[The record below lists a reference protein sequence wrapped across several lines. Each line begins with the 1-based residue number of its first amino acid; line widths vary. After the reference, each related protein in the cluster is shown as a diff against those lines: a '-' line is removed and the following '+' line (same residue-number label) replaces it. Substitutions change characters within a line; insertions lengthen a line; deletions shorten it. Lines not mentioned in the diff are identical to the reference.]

1 MTIMAVK
8 QQTLISGGG
17 SSCPMFLY
25 WNFEM
30 FMSFFR
36 GRKTGGPGEK
46 PSKKRSKLN
55 EKLSPNVTPGPGME
69 PGPQQ
74 WKA

>member
-1 MTIMAVK
+1 
-8 QQTLISGGG
+8 
-17 SSCPMFLY
+17 MFLY

-69 PGPQQ
+69 PGPQK

>member
-17 SSCPMFLY
+17 SSCPLFLY

-30 FMSFFR
+30 FMGFFR
-36 GRKTGGPGEK
+36 GRKTGGPREK

-55 EKLSPNVTPGPGME
+55 EKLSSNVTPGPGME

>member
-17 SSCPMFLY
+17 SSCPLFLY

-36 GRKTGGPGEK
+36 GRKTGGPREK

-55 EKLSPNVTPGPGME
+55 EKLSSNVTPGPGME

>member
-8 QQTLISGGG
+8 QQTLILGGG
-17 SSCPMFLY
+17 SSCPLFLY

-36 GRKTGGPGEK
+36 GRKTGGPREK
-46 PSKKRSKLN
+46 PSKKRSMLN
-55 EKLSPNVTPGPGME
+55 EKLIPNVTPGPGME
-69 PGPQQ
+69 PGPQ
-74 WKA
+74 